1 MSASHDGG
9 SGGGSG
15 GVSKG
20 GLFEG
25 PIRLSEAFDP
35 VPKAQW
41 RETVER
47 DLKGAPF
54 ERKLVTSTYEG
65 IDIQPLYT
73 ADDWPSAGGS
83 AWPSAFSGVAP
94 FARGG
99 TPLDSRSFGW
109 DVRQE
114 HRDPRLDRLNRLIL
128 DDLENGVGS
137 ILLRLDLAGR
147 RGLDADDPR
156 AGQLVGRDGA
166 SISTV
171 DDLNSAFEG
180 VHLHMIGIAL
190 ESGAAFGPAA
200 SLLTELYD
208 RRGTEAEAVRAHFNA
223 DPLAVLARDGFLPM
237 ALDDAMGQMARL
249 AAWTSANLPNAKSVR
264 VGSAPLH
271 HAGATAVQDL
281 AFSMAT
287 GVAYLRALT
296 AEGLSVEEASR
307 QLLFSY
313 AIGCHQFL
321 AIAKLRAAR
330 KLWARVIEAC
340 GGGVEAQRMAMHVR
354 TSKRVITSRDPWVN
368 MLRNTICAFS
378 AGVCGAEV
386 ITTGPYDEAI
396 GLPSP
401 HTRRIAR
408 NTQTIL
414 MEESHIHRVTDPAG
428 GCWFIEH
435 LTDEIAEK
443 AWAMFR
449 EIERRG
455 GMAEC
460 LESGWVSEQ
469 IDSAF
474 APRARDIATRKEPIT
489 GVSEFPNLAEE
500 QTEPEPVNFAQLL
513 GQRRRTLLEFKKGR
527 GDVGSIAG
535 DPGAMRA
542 ASAKGATL
550 GELAQAISTGEGAAL
565 PSPITPHPYAAPFE
579 ELREASDAYLA
590 QCGFRP
596 RVFLANLGPVAA
608 HTARA
613 GFAKNFFEAGG
624 FEVLAN
630 NGFKT
635 ADEAAAAMAES
646 GASIAVICSSDEMY
660 GQMAEETA
668 RALRSAGARS
678 VVLAGNPGE
687 NEERYRAAGIDRF
700 IFMKCDVL
708 GVLREL
714 AQEEGVL

>member
-1 MSASHDGG
+1 
-9 SGGGSG
+9 
-15 GVSKG
+15 
-20 GLFEG
+20 
-25 PIRLSEAFDP
+25 
-35 VPKAQW
+35 
-41 RETVER
+41 
-47 DLKGAPF
+47 
-54 ERKLVTSTYEG
+54 
-65 IDIQPLYT
+65 
-73 ADDWPSAGGS
+73 
-83 AWPSAFSGVAP
+83 
-94 FARGG
+94 
-99 TPLDSRSFGW
+99 
-109 DVRQE
+109 
-114 HRDPRLDRLNRLIL
+114 
-128 DDLENGVGS
+128 
-137 ILLRLDLAGR
+137 
-147 RGLDADDPR
+147 
-156 AGQLVGRDGA
+156 
-166 SISTV
+166 
-171 DDLNSAFEG
+171 
-180 VHLHMIGIAL
+180 
-190 ESGAAFGPAA
+190 
-200 SLLTELYD
+200 
-208 RRGTEAEAVRAHFNA
+208 
-223 DPLAVLARDGFLPM
+223 
-237 ALDDAMGQMARL
+237 
-249 AAWTSANLPNAKSVR
+249 
-264 VGSAPLH
+264 
-271 HAGATAVQDL
+271 
-281 AFSMAT
+281 
-287 GVAYLRALT
+287 
-296 AEGLSVEEASR
+296 
-307 QLLFSY
+307 
-313 AIGCHQFL
+313 
-321 AIAKLRAAR
+321 
-330 KLWARVIEAC
+330 
-340 GGGVEAQRMAMHVR
+340 
-354 TSKRVITSRDPWVN
+354 

-542 ASAKGATL
+542 ASARGATL

-596 RVFLANLGPVAA
+596 RVFLANLGPVAT

-668 RALRSAGARS
+668 GALRSAGARS